1 MKGSYLKKAS
11 VVLTILALSAPAWAD
26 ADPSE
31 RERALEQRVAELERL
46 VNQLLIERND
56 QLAAGGSAGEDAD
69 AAVESVRR
77 DMASV
82 SERVTAV
89 EEAEATPAAV
99 EIVRGSTRFNFSG
112 YLKSDLMWTRYSGGS
127 VAPNAL
133 IRDFRIPGQ
142 IPVGGDAST
151 TDVDFHAKESRVNF
165 GFAHDVG
172 NGREVAGFVELD
184 FLVGPG
190 GNERISNSYTTRV
203 RHAFLTYGNWKVG
216 QYWSTFFDV
225 GALPDNLDF
234 IGPTEGTAFARQPQI
249 RYTNGPWQLAVENPE
264 TTITP
269 FGGGGRIVT
278 DTATIPDLIA
288 RYTVDGDW
296 GHFSVAGLGR
306 QLSVDTDAGTERAT
320 GLALSVSGK
329 VNFGRDDLK
338 WMVTGGPG
346 VGRYLGLNTAN
357 DVVFDENGE
366 LEPIDAYGAFLAYRH
381 FWNDQWKST
390 ITLSAFSADNDV
402 NLTGLGVTQEVYSGL
417 ANLIYQVNPKLR
429 MGMEYTYSRRETEA
443 GLSGNMNRLQ
453 FSTIYAF

>member
-1 MKGSYLKKAS
+1 MKGRTIKRLSLMAV
-11 VVLTILALSAPAWAD
+11 VVLLSAPGWAD
-26 ADPSE
+26 ADYDDDRSE

-46 VNQLLIERND
+46 VNQLVIER
-56 QLAAGGSAGEDAD
+56 GGLDTTEQ
-69 AAVESVRR
+69 AVSEVRR
-77 DMASV
+77 EVEAV
-82 SERVTAV
+82 SERVAAV
-89 EEAEATPAAV
+89 EQTESTPAAA
-99 EIVRGSTRFNFSG
+99 EIVRGSTRFNFGG
-112 YLKSDLMWTRYSGGS
+112 YLKTDMIWSRYSGGS
-127 VAPNAL
+127 VGANSL
-133 IRDFRIPGQ
+133 IRDFRVPGL
-142 IPVGGDAST
+142 IPVGGDTST

-234 IGPTEGTAFARQPQI
+234 IGPTEGTTFARQPQI

-264 TTITP
+264 TTVTP
-269 FGGGGRIVT
+269 FGGGARIVT
-278 DTATIPDLIA
+278 DTAIIPDLIA

-296 GHFSVAGLGR
+296 GHFTVAGIGR
-306 QLSVDTDAGTERAT
+306 QLSIDTASGTERAT
-320 GLALSVSGK
+320 GLGLSLSGK
-329 VNFGRDDLK
+329 MNFGRDDLR
-338 WMVTGGPG
+338 WMVSGGPG
-346 VGRYLGLNTAN
+346 IGRYLGLNTAN
-357 DVVFDENGE
+357 DVVFDANGE
-366 LEPIDAYGAFLAYRH
+366 LDPIDAYGAFLAYRH
-381 FWNDQWKST
+381 FWSDQWKST

-402 NLTGLGVTQEVYSGL
+402 DLTGLGVTQEVYSGL

-429 MGMEYTYSRRETEA
+429 LGMEYTYSRRETEA
-443 GLSGNMNRLQ
+443 GQSGNMNRVQ